1 MIKQMQNEYRILEE
15 EISLLYRKMEEIDY
29 DMKMTMDYNES
40 VRLEEEY
47 MRLHYESEEIR
58 ERMDELFEAIYK
70 YGEEE

>member
-15 EISLLYRKMEEIDY
+15 EISLLYGKMEEIDY

-47 MRLHYESEEIR
+47 LKLHYESEEIK